1 MAKLASTIINGF
13 VQSKNFI
20 TGALGSGWRIAL
32 KLGRWVLEIDDL
44 VVRGRMTVFE
54 LLIQKIRAV
63 KGALGI
69 TQANGKIK
77 EVREDDVNY
86 YIKIEDEM
94 SFVAN
99 DISGVKRSLPG
110 RRVTG

>member
-1 MAKLASTIINGF
+1 M
-13 VQSKNFI
+13 
-20 TGALGSGWRIAL
+20 
-32 KLGRWVLEIDDL
+32 
-44 VVRGRMTVFE
+44 FE

-99 DISGVKRSLPG
+99 DIIRCQTFSSGQKSYWVIVSSISNNEIVIPK
-110 RRVTG
+110 